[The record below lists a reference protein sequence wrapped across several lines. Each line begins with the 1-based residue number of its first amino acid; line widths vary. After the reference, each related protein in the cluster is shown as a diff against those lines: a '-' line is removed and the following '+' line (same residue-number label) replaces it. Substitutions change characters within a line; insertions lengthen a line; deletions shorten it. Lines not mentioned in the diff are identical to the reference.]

1 MDILYVIEG
10 KTINMI
16 KSIQLFIKVFFV
28 ASISLKTN
36 RLELST
42 IFFFNLIFYFLTDIM
57 VFWD

>member
-42 IFFFNLIFYFLTDIM
+42 IFFSI
-57 VFWD
+57 